1 MASLSRRAQSSLLAA
16 VLLLWTACRTAAP
29 TATAFLPDPLSAPI
43 AGTPLTEA
51 QLKFARAA
59 MTAAAKGDLARMRKR
74 LAKLPAA
81 HPVRELIELEARYTR
96 GEAVAEPAVELA
108 GSAKSYAAAW
118 SLATLALRREGRDEE
133 ALGTA
138 RRAFELRRDDDTLR
152 AVSTLE
158 GELVARGVAEAG
170 ALLGR
175 GEAAAAFSRAHRVLE
190 LVPTAG
196 EARMI
201 AVRAA
206 LASGQTPRAVEL
218 LPAIPDTPAGIE
230 VKGRVAEALGQW
242 ELAAQLYETL
252 PEDHPGRC
260 ELLLEARE
268 QWRLSLAPPHLDR
281 ALKEPALTRRGLA
294 AILVWE
300 VPELAEK
307 AAGPVPVFE
316 DVVGLAEGRDIV
328 VAVRAGVL
336 VGDSIARRFGPKRLI
351 TDREFLACLN
361 RLADVLG
368 AAPSRWCG
376 GQEVGGECLARPA
389 TLDGRTVAELVRS
402 VAGQEGS
409 QCTRP

>member
-1 MASLSRRAQSSLLAA
+1 
-16 VLLLWTACRTAAP
+16 LLLWTACRTAAP
-29 TATAFLPDPLSAPI
+29 IAPSSLPDPLAAPV
-43 AGTPLTEA
+43 AGAPLTEA
-51 QLKFARAA
+51 QSEAARAA
-59 MTAAAKGDLARMRKR
+59 MMAAAKGDLARMRKR
-74 LAKLPAA
+74 LAKLPAT
-81 HPVRELIELEARYTR
+81 HPVRELIELEARYAR
-96 GEAVAEPAVELA
+96 GEAVAEPALGLA
-108 GSAKSYAAAW
+108 GSADGYAAAW

-133 ALGTA
+133 ALGAA
-138 RRAFELRRDDDTLR
+138 RRALELRRDDPNLD

-158 GELVARGVAEAG
+158 GELVARGVDEASG
-170 ALLGR
+170 LLGR
-175 GEAAAAFSRAHRVLE
+175 GEPAAAFSRAHHVLE

-196 EARMI
+196 EARLL

-218 LPAIPDTPAGIE
+218 LPAVPDTPAGLE

-242 ELAAQLYETL
+242 ELAAQLFAAL

-260 ELLLEARE
+260 ELLMGARE

-281 ALKEPALTRRGLA
+281 ALKEPSVTRRGLA

-300 VPELAEK
+300 VPRLAER

-336 VGDSIARRFGPKRLI
+336 VGDSIARRFGPKRVV
-351 TDREFLACLN
+351 TDRELLVGLN

-368 AAPSRWCG
+368 AASPRWCG
-376 GQEVGGECLARPA
+376 AQEGDGECLARPA
-389 TLDGRTVAELVRS
+389 TLDGRTVAELIRS

-409 QCTRP
+409 PCTRP